1 METKPS
7 PKGLL
12 VTLWLER
19 NKQLQQLD
27 KSLLPKAVHGT
38 KSENHP
44 LNVLGV
50 SAFLSVLLPHAPAL
64 KQQQDQHPDWH
75 NKILQPN

>member
-27 KSLLPKAVHGT
+27 KSLLPKAARGT
-38 KSENHP
+38 
-44 LNVLGV
+44 
-50 SAFLSVLLPHAPAL
+50 
-64 KQQQDQHPDWH
+64 
-75 NKILQPN
+75 